1 VRCEIAMERRNE
13 GSAMKWH
20 SRFASVGAAVLFLLS
35 GLQGANARSIRVGIP
50 GHNIT
55 QAAFYVARDRGWYRE
70 DGLEVQ
76 LIMMPAPVSNLALI
90 AGNVDFTSVPTA
102 AITAAL
108 RGAPLRVLFTSFE
121 KPLFWLYAKPEIRD
135 LKGLKDKKI
144 GTSGL
149 GAAETLLREFLK
161 KQGLEVGRD
170 VTLLN
175 TGADSVRWAS
185 VVSGSTDATVITLP
199 WNFSAEEAG
208 LRNLVSF
215 TKEDMVQL
223 TGSVVIRD
231 GLMQT
236 EPSMV
241 EKFIGAT
248 LKGHLAVRAN
258 RSEAIAT
265 LTRNVKIS
273 EAMATKSYDVIR
285 PALTAD
291 GGLSEESQ
299 RKALDLILQVQGIK
313 ETPPLERF
321 FDFTIQTKLSSQLKG
336 KNWKP

>member
-1 VRCEIAMERRNE
+1 
-13 GSAMKWH
+13 MKSH
-20 SRFASVGAAVLFLLS
+20 HRFAVITAAILVLLTGISVAGARTV
-35 GLQGANARSIRVGIP
+35 RVGIP

-55 QAAFYVARDRGWYRE
+55 QAAFYVARERGWYAE
-70 DGLEVQ
+70 EGLDVQ
-76 LIMMPAPVSNLALI
+76 LIMMAAPVSNLALI

-108 RGAPLRVLFTSFE
+108 RGAPLRVLFTTFD

-135 LKGLKDKKI
+135 IKGLKGKKI

-161 KQGLEVGRD
+161 KQGLDISRD

-175 TGADSVRWAS
+175 TGADSVRWVS

-199 WNFSAEEAG
+199 WNFSAEDAG

-215 TKEDMVQL
+215 TREDMVQL
-223 TGSVVIRD
+223 TGSVVVREN
-231 GLMQT
+231 LLQT
-236 EPSMV
+236 DPSLV

-248 LKGHLAVRAN
+248 LKGLLAVREN
-258 RSEAIAT
+258 RAETIAT

-273 EAMATKSYDVIR
+273 DGLAAKSYDVIR
-285 PALTAD
+285 PALTRD
-291 GGLSEESQ
+291 GGLSEDAQ

-313 ETPPLERF
+313 EAPPPERF
-321 FDFTIQTKLSSQLKG
+321 FDFTIQKRMIAQL

>member
-1 VRCEIAMERRNE
+1 
-13 GSAMKWH
+13 MKWRN
-20 SRFASVGAAVLFLLS
+20 RFAVVAAAILILLS
-35 GLQGANARSIRVGIP
+35 GVHVANARTVRVGIP

-55 QAAFYVARDRGWYRE
+55 QAAFYAARDRGWYRE
-70 DGLEVQ
+70 EGLEVQ

-108 RGAPLRVLFTSFE
+108 RGAPLRVLFTSFD

-175 TGADSVRWAS
+175 TGADSVRWVS
-185 VVSGSTDATVITLP
+185 VISGSTDATVITLP

-231 GLMQT
+231 SLLQT
-236 EPSMV
+236 EPSVV

-258 RSEAIAT
+258 RAEAIGT

-273 EAMATKSYDVIR
+273 EALAAKSYDVIR
-285 PALTAD
+285 PALTVD
-291 GGLSEESQ
+291 GGLSDESQ

-321 FDFTIQTKLSSQLKG
+321 FDFGIQKRLSAEFRS

>member
-1 VRCEIAMERRNE
+1 
-13 GSAMKWH
+13 MKWR
-20 SRFASVGAAVLFLLS
+20 SRFAGIAVAILILLS
-35 GLQGANARSIRVGIP
+35 GVHVTWARTVRVGIP

-55 QAAFYVARDRGWYRE
+55 QAAFYVARERGWYRE
-70 DGLEVQ
+70 EGLEVQ
-76 LIMMPAPVSNLALI
+76 LIMMAAPVSNLALI

-108 RGAPLRVLFTSFE
+108 RGAPLRVLFTSFD

-135 LKGLKDKKI
+135 LKGLKGKKI

-161 KQGLEVGRD
+161 KQGLEIGRD

-175 TGADSVRWAS
+175 TGADAVRWVS

-199 WNFSAEEAG
+199 WNFSAEDAG

-223 TGSVVIRD
+223 TGSVVIRES
-231 GLMQT
+231 LLQT
-236 EPSMV
+236 EPSVV
-241 EKFIGAT
+241 EKFISAT
-248 LKGHLAVRAN
+248 LKGHLAVREN
-258 RSEAIAT
+258 RAEAIAT

-273 EAMATKSYDVIR
+273 DALAAKSYDVIR
-285 PALTAD
+285 PALTTD

-313 ETPPLERF
+313 EMPPLERF
-321 FDFTIQTKLSSQLKG
+321 FDFAIQKRLSTEFRNR
-336 KNWKP
+336 NWKP

>member
-1 VRCEIAMERRNE
+1 
-13 GSAMKWH
+13 MKWR
-20 SRFASVGAAVLFLLS
+20 SRFAVIAVGISILL
-35 GLQGANARSIRVGIP
+35 GGFHIAWARTVRVGIP

-55 QAAFYVARDRGWYRE
+55 QAAFYVARERGWYRDE
-70 DGLEVQ
+70 GLEVQ

-108 RGAPLRVLFTSFE
+108 RGAPLRVLFTSFD

-135 LKGLKDKKI
+135 IKGLKGKKI

-149 GAAETLLREFLK
+149 GAAETLLREFLR

-175 TGADSVRWAS
+175 TGADAARWIS
-185 VVSGSTDATVITLP
+185 VVSGPTDATVITLP
-199 WNFSAEEAG
+199 WNFSADDAG

-223 TGSVVIRD
+223 TGSVVIRESI
-231 GLMQT
+231 LQT
-236 EPSMV
+236 EPGVV
-241 EKFIGAT
+241 EKFISAT
-248 LKGHLAVRAN
+248 LKGHLAVREN
-258 RSEAIAT
+258 RAEAIAT

-273 EAMATKSYDVIR
+273 DALATKSYDVIR
-285 PALTAD
+285 PALTID
-291 GGLSEESQ
+291 GGLSDESQ

-313 ETPPLERF
+313 EVPPLERL
-321 FDFTIQTKLSSQLKG
+321 FDFAIQKRLSTEFRN

>member
-1 VRCEIAMERRNE
+1 MEKR
-13 GSAMKWH
+13 GFSMKWRN
-20 SRFASVGAAVLFLLS
+20 RFAAIAAAVLILLS
-35 GLQGANARSIRVGIP
+35 GHVAYGRTVRVGIP

-55 QAAFYVARDRGWYRE
+55 QAAFYVARERGWYRDE
-70 DGLEVQ
+70 GLEVQ

-108 RGAPLRVLFTSFE
+108 RGAPLRVLFTSFD

-135 LKGLKDKKI
+135 LNGLKDKKI

-175 TGADSVRWAS
+175 TGADSVRWVS

-208 LRNLVSF
+208 LRNLVAF

-231 GLMQT
+231 TLLQT
-236 EPSMV
+236 EPSVV
-241 EKFIGAT
+241 EKFIRAT
-248 LKGHLAVRAN
+248 LKGHLAVREN
-258 RSEAIAT
+258 RAEAIAT

-273 EAMATKSYDVIR
+273 DALAAKSYDVIR
-285 PALTAD
+285 PALTVD

-299 RKALDLILQVQGIK
+299 KKALDLILQVQGIK
-313 ETPPLERF
+313 EMPPLERF
-321 FDFTIQTKLSSQLKG
+321 FDFAIQKRLSTELKS

>member
-1 VRCEIAMERRNE
+1 MKSRN
-13 GSAMKWH
+13 
-20 SRFASVGAAVLFLLS
+20 RFAAIAVAILIVLS
-35 GLQGANARSIRVGIP
+35 GVHVANARTVRVGIP

-55 QAAFYVARDRGWYRE
+55 QAAFYAARDRGWYRE
-70 DGLEVQ
+70 EGLEVQ

-102 AITAAL
+102 AITAAI
-108 RGAPLRVLFTSFE
+108 RGAPLRVLFTSFD

-135 LKGLKDKKI
+135 LRGLKDKKI

-175 TGADSVRWAS
+175 TGADSVRWVS

-223 TGSVVIRD
+223 RGSVVIRD
-231 GLMQT
+231 SLLET
-236 EPSMV
+236 EPSVV
-241 EKFIGAT
+241 EKFINAT

-258 RSEAIAT
+258 RPEAIAT

-273 EAMATKSYDVIR
+273 EGLAAKSYDVIL
-285 PALTAD
+285 PALTPD

-313 ETPPLERF
+313 EAPPIERF
-321 FDFTIQTKLSSQLKG
+321 FDFGIQKRLSAEFKG

>member
-1 VRCEIAMERRNE
+1 
-13 GSAMKWH
+13 MKWRN
-20 SRFASVGAAVLFLLS
+20 RFAAVAAAILILLS
-35 GLQGANARSIRVGIP
+35 GVHVANARTVRVGIP

-55 QAAFYVARDRGWYRE
+55 QAAFYAARDRGWYRE
-70 DGLEVQ
+70 EGLEVQ

-108 RGAPLRVLFTSFE
+108 RGAPLRVLFTSFD

-175 TGADSVRWAS
+175 TGADSVRWVS
-185 VVSGSTDATVITLP
+185 VISGSTDATVITLP

-231 GLMQT
+231 SLLQT
-236 EPSMV
+236 EPSVV
-241 EKFIGAT
+241 EKFISAT

-258 RSEAIAT
+258 RAEAIGNSHA
-265 LTRNVKIS
+265 
-273 EAMATKSYDVIR
+273 
-285 PALTAD
+285 
-291 GGLSEESQ
+291 Q
-299 RKALDLILQVQGIK
+299 R
-313 ETPPLERF
+313 
-321 FDFTIQTKLSSQLKG
+321 
-336 KNWKP
+336 

>member
-1 VRCEIAMERRNE
+1 
-13 GSAMKWH
+13 
-20 SRFASVGAAVLFLLS
+20 
-35 GLQGANARSIRVGIP
+35 
-50 GHNIT
+50 
-55 QAAFYVARDRGWYRE
+55 
-70 DGLEVQ
+70 
-76 LIMMPAPVSNLALI
+76 MMPAPVSNLALI

-108 RGAPLRVLFTSFE
+108 RGAPLRVLFTSFD

-175 TGADSVRWAS
+175 TGADSVRWVS

-231 GLMQT
+231 SLLQT
-236 EPSMV
+236 EPNVV
-241 EKFIGAT
+241 EKFISAT

-258 RSEAIAT
+258 RAEAIGT

-273 EAMATKSYDVIR
+273 EALAAKSYDVIR

-291 GGLSEESQ
+291 GGLSEESPE
-299 RKALDLILQVQGIK
+299 K
-313 ETPPLERF
+313 
-321 FDFTIQTKLSSQLKG
+321 SS
-336 KNWKP
+336 

>member
-1 VRCEIAMERRNE
+1 
-13 GSAMKWH
+13 MKWRN
-20 SRFASVGAAVLFLLS
+20 RFATIAAAILILLS
-35 GLQGANARSIRVGIP
+35 GVHGANARTVRVGIP

-55 QAAFYVARDRGWYRE
+55 QVAFYVARDRGWYRE
-70 DGLEVQ
+70 EGLEVQ

-135 LKGLKDKKI
+135 LKGLKDRKI

-175 TGADSVRWAS
+175 TGADSVRWVS

-223 TGSVVIRD
+223 TGSIVIRD
-231 GLMQT
+231 SLLQT
-236 EPSMV
+236 EPSVV
-241 EKFIGAT
+241 EKFISAT

-258 RSEAIAT
+258 RAEAITT

-273 EAMATKSYDVIR
+273 EALAAKSYDVIR

-313 ETPPLERF
+313 EAPPLERF
-321 FDFTIQTKLSSQLKG
+321 FDFGIQKRLSAEFRS

>member
-1 VRCEIAMERRNE
+1 MKSRN
-13 GSAMKWH
+13 
-20 SRFASVGAAVLFLLS
+20 RFAAIAAAVLILLS
-35 GLQGANARSIRVGIP
+35 GVHIANARTVRVGIP

-55 QAAFYVARDRGWYRE
+55 QAAFYAARDRGWYRE
-70 DGLEVQ
+70 EGLEVQ

-108 RGAPLRVLFTSFE
+108 RGAPLRVLFTSFD

-175 TGADSVRWAS
+175 TGADSVRWVS

-231 GLMQT
+231 SLLQT
-236 EPSMV
+236 EPNVV
-241 EKFIGAT
+241 EKFISAT

-258 RSEAIAT
+258 RAEAIAT

-273 EAMATKSYDVIR
+273 GALAAKSYDVIR
-285 PALTAD
+285 PALTVD

-313 ETPPLERF
+313 ETLPLERF
-321 FDFTIQTKLSSQLKG
+321 FDFGIQKRLSAEFRS

>member
-1 VRCEIAMERRNE
+1 
-13 GSAMKWH
+13 MKWRN
-20 SRFASVGAAVLFLLS
+20 RFAVVAAAILILLS
-35 GLQGANARSIRVGIP
+35 GVHVANARTVRVGIP

-55 QAAFYVARDRGWYRE
+55 QAAFYAARDRGWYRE
-70 DGLEVQ
+70 EGLEVQ

-108 RGAPLRVLFTSFE
+108 RGAPLRVLFTSFD

-175 TGADSVRWAS
+175 TGADSVRWVS
-185 VVSGSTDATVITLP
+185 VISGSTDATVITLP

-231 GLMQT
+231 SLLQT
-236 EPSMV
+236 EPSVV
-241 EKFIGAT
+241 EKFISAT

-258 RSEAIAT
+258 RAEAIGT

-273 EAMATKSYDVIR
+273 EALAARSYDVIR
-285 PALTAD
+285 PALTVD
-291 GGLSEESQ
+291 GGLSDESQ

-313 ETPPLERF
+313 ETLPLERF
-321 FDFTIQTKLSSQLKG
+321 FDFGIQKRLSAEFGS

>member
-1 VRCEIAMERRNE
+1 
-13 GSAMKWH
+13 MKWR
-20 SRFASVGAAVLFLLS
+20 SRFAVIAVGISILL
-35 GLQGANARSIRVGIP
+35 GGFRIAWARTVRVGIP

-55 QAAFYVARDRGWYRE
+55 QAAFYVARERGWYRDE
-70 DGLEVQ
+70 GLEVQ

-108 RGAPLRVLFTSFE
+108 RGAPLRVLFTSFD

-135 LKGLKDKKI
+135 LKGLKGKKI

-149 GAAETLLREFLK
+149 GAAETLLREFLR

-175 TGADSVRWAS
+175 TGADAARWIS
-185 VVSGSTDATVITLP
+185 VVSGPTDATVITLP
-199 WNFSAEEAG
+199 WNFAADDAG

-231 GLMQT
+231 SILQT
-236 EPSMV
+236 EPGVV
-241 EKFIGAT
+241 EKFISAT
-248 LKGHLAVRAN
+248 LKGHLAVREN
-258 RSEAIAT
+258 RAEAIAT

-273 EAMATKSYDVIR
+273 DALATKSYDVIR
-285 PALTAD
+285 PALTID
-291 GGLSEESQ
+291 GGLSDESQ

-313 ETPPLERF
+313 EVPPLERL
-321 FDFTIQTKLSSQLKG
+321 FDFAIQKRLSAEFRN

>member
-1 VRCEIAMERRNE
+1 
-13 GSAMKWH
+13 MKWRN
-20 SRFASVGAAVLFLLS
+20 RFAAIAAAILILLS
-35 GLQGANARSIRVGIP
+35 GVHVANARTVRVGIP

-55 QAAFYVARDRGWYRE
+55 QAAFYAARDRGWYRE
-70 DGLEVQ
+70 EGLEVQ

-108 RGAPLRVLFTSFE
+108 RGAPLRVLFTSFD

-175 TGADSVRWAS
+175 TGADSVRWVS

-231 GLMQT
+231 SLLQT
-236 EPSMV
+236 EPNVV
-241 EKFIGAT
+241 EKFISAT

-258 RSEAIAT
+258 RAEAIGT

-273 EAMATKSYDVIR
+273 DALAAKSYDVIR
-285 PALTAD
+285 PALTVD

-313 ETPPLERF
+313 ETLPLERF
-321 FDFTIQTKLSSQLKG
+321 FDFAIQKRLSAEFRG

>member
-1 VRCEIAMERRNE
+1 
-13 GSAMKWH
+13 MKWH
-20 SRFASVGAAVLFLLS
+20 NRFAAMAVAILIFLN
-35 GLQGANARSIRVGIP
+35 GVHVTWARTVRVGIP

-55 QAAFYVARDRGWYRE
+55 QAAFYVARERGWYRAE
-70 DGLEVQ
+70 GLEVQ
-76 LIMMPAPVSNLALI
+76 LIMMAAPVSNLALI

-108 RGAPLRVLFTSFE
+108 RGAPLRVLFTSFD
-121 KPLFWLYAKPEIRD
+121 KPLFWLYARPEIRD
-135 LKGLKDKKI
+135 LKGLKGKKI

-161 KQGLEVGRD
+161 KQGLEIGRD

-175 TGADSVRWAS
+175 TGADAVRWVS

-199 WNFSAEEAG
+199 WNFSAEDAG

-223 TGSVVIRD
+223 TGSVVIRES
-231 GLMQT
+231 LLQT
-236 EPSMV
+236 EPSVV
-241 EKFIGAT
+241 EKFISAT
-248 LKGHLAVRAN
+248 LKGHLAVREN
-258 RSEAIAT
+258 RAETIAT

-273 EAMATKSYDVIR
+273 DALAAKSYDVIR
-285 PALTAD
+285 PALTMD
-291 GGLSEESQ
+291 GGLSEDSQ

-313 ETPPLERF
+313 EMPPLERF
-321 FDFTIQTKLSSQLKG
+321 FDFTIQKRLSTEFRNR
-336 KNWKP
+336 NWKP

>member
-1 VRCEIAMERRNE
+1 
-13 GSAMKWH
+13 MKWH

-35 GLQGANARSIRVGIP
+35 GVQGANARSIRVGIP

-108 RGAPLRVLFTSFE
+108 RGAPLRVLFTSFD

>member
-1 VRCEIAMERRNE
+1 MKRNNE
-13 GSAMKWH
+13 GSAMESRK
-20 SRFASVGAAVLFLLS
+20 RFAAIAAAILVLLS
-35 GLQGANARSIRVGIP
+35 GVQVAYGRTVRVGIP

-55 QAAFYVARDRGWYRE
+55 QAAFYLARERGWYRDE
-70 DGLEVQ
+70 GLEVQ

-108 RGAPLRVLFTSFE
+108 RGAPLRVLFTSFD
-121 KPLFWLYAKPEIRD
+121 KPLFWLYARPEIRD
-135 LKGLKDKKI
+135 IKGLKDKKI

-175 TGADSVRWAS
+175 TGADSVRWVS

-199 WNFSAEEAG
+199 WNFSAEDAG

-223 TGSVVIRD
+223 TGSVVIRE
-231 GLMQT
+231 GLLQT
-236 EPSMV
+236 EPSVV
-241 EKFIGAT
+241 EKFIRAT
-248 LKGHLAVRAN
+248 LKGHLAVREN
-258 RSEAIAT
+258 RAEAIAT

-273 EAMATKSYDVIR
+273 DALAAKSHDVIR
-285 PALTAD
+285 PALTVD

-299 RKALDLILQVQGIK
+299 RKALDLILQVQGIR
-313 ETPPLERF
+313 EMPPLERF
-321 FDFTIQTKLSSQLKG
+321 FDFAMQKRLSADIRS